1 MHELSIVLNIID
13 IAENEAQKTGAATI
27 SEIELAIGKLS
38 TIEPAAFDF
47 AWKQGVKN
55 SMLEQAGRITNYIDG
70 KGRCNLC
77 ETEFLMETLHQP
89 CPECGEFFSEILE
102 GKELQ
107 IKSLR
112 IEEKI
117 EN

>member
-13 IAENEAQKTGAATI
+13 IAEKEAKKADAASI
-27 SEIELAIGKLS
+27 SAIELSIGKLS
-38 TIEPAAFDF
+38 TIEPVAFDF
-47 AWKQGVKN
+47 AWKHGVKN
-55 SMLEQAGRITNYIDG
+55 SMLEHARRITNYIDG
-70 KGRCNLC
+70 KGRCNKC
-77 ETEFLMETLHQP
+77 STEFLMEALYQP
-89 CPECGEFFSEILE
+89 CPQCGDYFSEIIE

-117 EN
+117 ET

>member
-1 MHELSIVLNIID
+1 MHELSIVLKIIN
-13 IAENEAQKTGAATI
+13 IAEEEAQKAGAASI
-27 SEIELAIGKLS
+27 SAIELAIGKLS

-47 AWKQGVKN
+47 AWKHGVKN
-55 SMLEQAGRITNYIDG
+55 SMLENARRVTSYIDG
-70 KGRCNLC
+70 KGLCNIC
-77 ETEFLMETLHQP
+77 GTEFFMDALFQP
-89 CPECGEFFSEILE
+89 CPECGNYYSKILE

-117 EN
+117 ET